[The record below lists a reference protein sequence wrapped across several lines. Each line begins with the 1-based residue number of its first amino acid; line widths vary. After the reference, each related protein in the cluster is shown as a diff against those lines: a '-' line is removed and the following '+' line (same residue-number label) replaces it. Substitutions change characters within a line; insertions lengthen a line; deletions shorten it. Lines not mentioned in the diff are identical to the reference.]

1 MENSKCKQ
9 TADTTLHWLICI
21 QNELVLEYYHISTL
35 IMTIQVDFQET
46 ADKKKSNPKK
56 RCKLCNA

>member
-1 MENSKCKQ
+1 MKQMENSKCKQ

-46 ADKKKSNPKK
+46 ADDKK
-56 RCKLCNA
+56 